1 VATLRSCWMWY
12 LLVALTAV
20 PLSSPLSAQEPSALE
35 QRPPLPPG
43 TIPDGTRFLIRL
55 EERLDASRVQPG
67 KRFKAKLLEDL
78 VGPDETRILRNSRVK
93 GHISAVGNGFHPRL
107 LLSFDEIETERG
119 WVPLI
124 ATLTDVPGE
133 RGLKVPDEEGQIE
146 REGNRRREAESAG
159 VGAGVGAVGGA
170 AAGGGKGA
178 DGKFEANPDTALM
191 QFNISAQEATSREAY
206 DRASKEAEQVRQILR
221 SNGIDPKSA
230 EIGYFSLQ
238 PVYDYKTA
246 KRKLVGYR
254 VNANVSLKL
263 KDFSKIAPIVQQLA
277 DTDVSENQSL
287 NYTLED
293 MDAAKAKA
301 VEDAYKRARESAS
314 ALARSAGRTLGE
326 LSYASVDTFE
336 NVRPMPMAGAMMKMN
351 VGAAPAPTEEF
362 TPQSVSV
369 TAHVNALFSL
379 K

>member
-1 VATLRSCWMWY
+1 MRVT
-12 LLVALTAV
+12 VALIFIFLTASV
-20 PLSSPLSAQEPSALE
+20 AITQDRPTTSAQPN
-35 QRPPLPPG
+35 
-43 TIPDGTRFLIRL
+43 TVF
-55 EERLDASRVQPG
+55 V
-67 KRFKAKLLEDL
+67 
-78 VGPDETRILRNSRVK
+78 
-93 GHISAVGNGFHPRL
+93 
-107 LLSFDEIETERG
+107 
-119 WVPLI
+119 
-124 ATLTDVPGE
+124 
-133 RGLKVPDEEGQIE
+133 
-146 REGNRRREAESAG
+146 
-159 VGAGVGAVGGA
+159 
-170 AAGGGKGA
+170 GA

-206 DRASKEAEQVRQILR
+206 DQASKFAEQVRQILR
-221 SNGIDPKSA
+221 TNGIEPKSA

-246 KRKLVGYR
+246 KRKLIAYR

-301 VEDAYKRARESAS
+301 VEDAYHRARESAT
-314 ALARSAGRTLGE
+314 ALARSSGRTLGE

-336 NVRPMPMAGAMMKMN
+336 NVRVAPIAGAMMKMN
-351 VGAAPAPTEEF
+351 VGTAPAPTEEF

-369 TAHVNALFSL
+369 TAHVNALFAL